1 MSPAHRVRTLVES
14 VAPLQKT
21 ASDKEHPTAPQATT
35 MTDPQAPGLN
45 DAHCHFFSAGFFA
58 TLGRDPSASPARDP
72 AVDLPA
78 ALGWD
83 PPGPPAALAD
93 RWVAELDRHGVTRAA
108 IMASV
113 PGDEPSVAEAAA
125 RHPARLTG
133 TFMLNPMA
141 PDASARVR
149 QGFGEHGLRCACL
162 FPAMHGFEL
171 DDKRVVPVFEAAAE
185 RRGAVFVHCGV
196 LSVGVRRKLGLP
208 SRFDIRRGNPL
219 ALVPV
224 ASAFPDVP
232 VVVPHF
238 GAGFFRETLMAADL
252 CPNLHVD
259 TSSSNAWTKYTP
271 GLRLVDVFRQA
282 LAVLGPE
289 RMLFGSDSSFFPRG
303 WQHAVLA
310 AQRAALEELD
320 LDAASQAA
328 IFAGNFHR
336 VFGGGASPPGGILA
350 QGRSRGAPVAAPGP
364 RAGSVADGATAAT

>member
-1 MSPAHRVRTLVES
+1 MTE
-14 VAPLQKT
+14 
-21 ASDKEHPTAPQATT
+21 PQAI
-35 MTDPQAPGLN
+35 GLN

-58 TLGRDPSASPARDP
+58 TLGRDPSAPPARDP

-93 RWVAELDRHGVTRAA
+93 RWVAELDHHGVTRAA

-113 PGDEPSVAEAAA
+113 PGDERSVAEAVAK
-125 RHPARLTG
+125 HPTRLTG
-133 TFMLNPMA
+133 TFMLNPTA

-149 QGFGEHGLRCACL
+149 QGFGERGLRCACL
-162 FPAMHGFEL
+162 FPAMHGFVL
-171 DDKRVVPVFEAAAE
+171 DDERVVPVFEAAAE
-185 RRGAVFVHCGV
+185 RRCAVFVHCGV

-208 SRFDIRRGNPL
+208 SRFDIRSGNPL

-271 GLRLVDVFRQA
+271 GLRLVEVFRQA

-289 RMLFGSDSSFFPRG
+289 RILFGSDSSFFPRG
-303 WQHAVLA
+303 WQHTVLD
-310 AQRAALEELD
+310 AQRAALDEIA
-320 LDAASQAA
+320 LDAESRAA
-328 IFAGNFHR
+328 IFAGNFNR
-336 VFGGGASPPGGILA
+336 VFGGGTSSPGD
-350 QGRSRGAPVAAPGP
+350 
-364 RAGSVADGATAAT
+364 AG

>member
-1 MSPAHRVRTLVES
+1 
-14 VAPLQKT
+14 
-21 ASDKEHPTAPQATT
+21 
-35 MTDPQAPGLN
+35 
-45 DAHCHFFSAGFFA
+45 
-58 TLGRDPSASPARDP
+58 
-72 AVDLPA
+72 
-78 ALGWD
+78 
-83 PPGPPAALAD
+83 
-93 RWVAELDRHGVTRAA
+93 
-108 IMASV
+108 
-113 PGDEPSVAEAAA
+113 
-125 RHPARLTG
+125 
-133 TFMLNPMA
+133 
-141 PDASARVR
+141 
-149 QGFGEHGLRCACL
+149 
-162 FPAMHGFEL
+162 MHGFGL
-171 DDKRVVPVFEAAAE
+171 DDERVVPVFEAAAE

-310 AQRAALEELD
+310 AQRAALEELA

-328 IFAGNFHR
+328 IFAGNFNR

-350 QGRSRGAPVAAPGP
+350 QGRGRGAPVAAPGA
-364 RAGSVADGATAAT
+364 RAGSVADGASTAK

>member
-1 MSPAHRVRTLVES
+1 MTEL
-14 VAPLQKT
+14 
-21 ASDKEHPTAPQATT
+21 QAT
-35 MTDPQAPGLN
+35 GLN

-58 TLGRDPSASPARDP
+58 TLGRDPSAPPARDP

-162 FPAMHGFEL
+162 FPAMHGFVL
-171 DDKRVVPVFEAAAE
+171 DDERVVPVFEAAAE
-185 RRGAVFVHCGV
+185 RRCAVFVHCGV

-238 GAGFFRETLMAADL
+238 GAGFFRETLMAADI

-289 RMLFGSDSSFFPRG
+289 RMLFGSDSSFFPVVSQFEITTCGSSSAVRCILTTDAEGTQGPEAPDRRDRQRG
-303 WQHAVLA
+303 PHHAD
-310 AQRAALEELD
+310 RY
-320 LDAASQAA
+320 
-328 IFAGNFHR
+328 R
-336 VFGGGASPPGGILA
+336 
-350 QGRSRGAPVAAPGP
+350 
-364 RAGSVADGATAAT
+364 